1 MTQLTL
7 NQRKF
12 IVEEMV
18 KTGSIAGTLR
28 KFKMVYGF
36 KTTRVTVQKNF
47 QKWQTEFTVK
57 NLNKGNSG
65 RTITERT
72 AENIEKVKALLEAD
86 DMKSTRKLAAETRLK
101 RTTVRTIIKK
111 YLRLKSYKPQ
121 VNQLLSNTD
130 FMKRL
135 DFCQRIKEMVE
146 NGDIELDKI
155 IFSDECH
162 IYLNGMP
169 NKQNYRKWSPTK
181 PAFNVVKP
189 LHSPKVTVWCGLSAT
204 KIYGPFFF
212 EDAGTGEAVT
222 ITTERYI
229 QMLQSIFGRRRTSKL
244 WFQQDGAPAHT
255 SKDAMDW
262 LTARFSDTFISHRSE
277 FPWPPRSPD
286 LSPLDYFLWGYVKD
300 HVFRSKPASLDELK
314 KEVREVI
321 ASINSEMLG
330 KVIANFGRRIE
341 KCIAAD
347 GGHFEG

>member
-111 YLRLKSYKPQ
+111 
-121 VNQLLSNTD
+121 
-130 FMKRL
+130 
-135 DFCQRIKEMVE
+135 
-146 NGDIELDKI
+146 
-155 IFSDECH
+155 
-162 IYLNGMP
+162 
-169 NKQNYRKWSPTK
+169 
-181 PAFNVVKP
+181 
-189 LHSPKVTVWCGLSAT
+189 
-204 KIYGPFFF
+204 
-212 EDAGTGEAVT
+212 
-222 ITTERYI
+222 
-229 QMLQSIFGRRRTSKL
+229 
-244 WFQQDGAPAHT
+244 
-255 SKDAMDW
+255 
-262 LTARFSDTFISHRSE
+262 IS
-277 FPWPPRSPD
+277 
-286 LSPLDYFLWGYVKD
+286 V
-300 HVFRSKPASLDELK
+300 
-314 KEVREVI
+314 
-321 ASINSEMLG
+321 
-330 KVIANFGRRIE
+330 
-341 KCIAAD
+341 
-347 GGHFEG
+347 